1 MNQQS
6 ENNQPTGSPSNNR
19 PDTNNH
25 NGSSS
30 FSNSYIPQTSKNA
43 VVNALNTAAAIQES
57 SAAKLINKNAINNDL
72 SETKSKIN
80 DDFAS
85 SQNSTTV
92 DQTLSRVNTSKSE
105 LDYKPKSKEF
115 INTGALNTANNIA
128 AASVEKFKTEIKA
141 VSEGIKTNNDK
152 IHEPIVNENTKE
164 SVMPTAENYNIVNSN
179 YNRNNDYVDNSITN
193 QFTPLQINTK
203 QKNQGLREEQIKPDN
218 SIVPNSS
225 ENVINSHVEH
235 DVADNNEDQQPQGQQ
250 EVASNVDENDS
261 TYRPLNVRD
270 ALSYLEEVKLQFFN
284 RPAVYN
290 SFLDIMKDFK
300 AQTIDTPGVIE
311 RVSTLFSEYPML
323 IQGFNTFL
331 PYGYKIEYSDVPG
344 DPFPVKVITPYSG
357 GAVELN
363 AGVLHAQQQ
372 EAQLNQMNQFNQENN
387 VHDFDE
393 SNVNNENTQGVSGY
407 SHAGPVKAEVETG
420 ETVHENIIH
429 HQADEADI
437 NQEQQSDVE
446 FSHAINYVNKIKT
459 RFKSDPSVYKN
470 FLEILQTYQTD
481 QRPINEVY
489 EQVTVLFQGAPD
501 LLDDFKKF
509 LPDTTQ
515 EKQQTS
521 LQGAPQLFQQHEI
534 ENSKLD
540 NQKAHQMPPIGS
552 FSPPK
557 QAQATDNVL
566 LNEQAQ
572 HNMIMENG
580 GHLVEAAGNADIPIS
595 NLRGE
600 PYLAEAPNDVHY
612 QAYPQDYSNQSIPME
627 NNVLITGQSNVER
640 PEIDLDPSL
649 VPIIPEPLEPAE
661 SELEINDEVHF
672 FEKVKKKIG
681 SKQVYQDFLKLLN
694 IYTQDLISKN
704 DLIRKVAQFIGGDA
718 ELFSWFKMFIGYE
731 ELPKEIENI
740 VYEKHRVDLDLCE
753 ACGPSYKKLPKADT
767 FMPCSGRDE
776 MCWEVLNDEW
786 VGHPVWASE
795 ESGFIAH
802 RKNQYEET
810 LFKTEEE
817 RHEYD
822 FYIEANLRTIQTL
835 EVINNRINSM
845 TPEEKA
851 SFRLPEGLGATSMT
865 IYKKVIRK
873 IYEKERGLEIIEA
886 IHEHPAQTVSV
897 VLNRLKQKDEE
908 WRRNQREWNKVWRD
922 VEQKVYYK
930 SLDHLGLN
938 FKQTDKKLLLTKQLL
953 SDISTI
959 KDDPLCKESGPNA
972 IVNKRWN
979 PLMAKPRS
987 EIVYAYED
995 KDILFDMIKMCKVFI
1010 FKASTYSQSD
1020 KEKLELFLY
1029 WFVSS
1034 FFDISYAELVENTF
1048 DVSGIVAEAN
1058 IGEKR
1063 TADSSIE
1070 HISLLTKLENLDGM
1084 FSIINKNDGTEPTEN
1099 TSDDSDSKSSTAETN
1114 ETEEFKK
1121 SILKSWSVNVNS
1133 DLKNEEDFDEK
1144 DRNRF
1149 IFYGNTQIYLLVRI
1163 FSILYERL
1171 LEVKKI
1177 DKEVTADIKNRSSN
1191 GFIDPMFLSS
1201 QQIDDRGFSF
1211 AGNSAYS
1218 NLTKYIN
1225 QFIEGKIESNWFE
1238 ESLRQAY
1245 KNKAFKLATVDKV
1258 IQQIIKQ
1265 CNNCTTDKKSQ
1276 ALLKLFENDR
1286 KDSVL
1291 VLKEQIL
1298 LKIQSRRILD
1308 NNEMMFSIDY
1318 DKKDGRLAIQYVKT
1332 DNVPIS
1338 ETNDKDA
1345 DSRWNSY
1352 VQSYQLS
1359 YSTEGANAAA
1369 AADIVYEKIDADEVH
1384 EDSVTEKSKLNVDI
1398 DKKDYKSNIK
1408 QGSTNVF
1415 SQNEAEK
1422 ATDKTPVSEEP
1433 LLNEWVAANPVAKQS
1448 TE

>member
-1 MNQQS
+1 MNSQKS
-6 ENNQPTGSPSNNR
+6 TIHSTDSVNNNEVDKS
-19 PDTNNH
+19 NH
-25 NGSSS
+25 NSQPVA
-30 FSNSYIPQTSKNA
+30 NNTYRPQTSQNA
-43 VVNALNTAAAIQES
+43 AVNALNTAAAIQES
-57 SAAKLINKNAINNDL
+57 SAAKLINKSAIYNELGDL
-72 SETKSKIN
+72 KKKSF
-80 DDFAS
+80 DESVS
-85 SQNSTTV
+85 SHNSATA

-105 LDYKPKSKEF
+105 PDYRSKPKEF

-128 AASVEKFKTEIKA
+128 AASVEKFKTDIKA
-141 VSEGIKTNNDK
+141 VSEGIKPNVDVGNGSVYSQNSQEPKNQATNAQEVE
-152 IHEPIVNENTKE
+152 HSHHQPINEFSE
-164 SVMPTAENYNIVNSN
+164 SHNI
-179 YNRNNDYVDNSITN
+179 N
-193 QFTPLQINTK
+193 QFTPLQISTK
-203 QKNQGLREEQIKPDN
+203 EMNQRFNKDTSKLEIPQAVN
-218 SIVPNSS
+218 SLESNDHSQLATSGEKDHEV
-225 ENVINSHVEH
+225 
-235 DVADNNEDQQPQGQQ
+235 QQ
-250 EVASNVDENDS
+250 ETGSNVDENDNAQ
-261 TYRPLNVRD
+261 RPLNVRD

-311 RVSTLFSEYPML
+311 RVSTLFSEYPLL

-331 PYGYKIEYSDVPG
+331 PHGYKIEYSDVPG

-372 EAQLNQMNQFNQENN
+372 EAQINQLNERTQENADQEYN
-387 VHDFDE
+387 DQSGVN
-393 SNVNNENTQGVSGY
+393 SNYPQGVSEY
-407 SHAGPVKAEVETG
+407 SDVNPVKVEDDN
-420 ETVHENIIH
+420 VPIYQDNIPQNHVIEP
-429 HQADEADI
+429 DV
-437 NQEQQSDVE
+437 NQDQQSDVE

-459 RFKSDPSVYKN
+459 RFKSDPSVYKS

-481 QRPINEVY
+481 QRPIHEVY
-489 EQVTVLFQGAPD
+489 EQVTMLFQGAPD

-515 EKQQTS
+515 EQPHG
-521 LQGAPQLFQQHEI
+521 LQGPPQISTAHHEI
-534 ENSKLD
+534 ELPVSEI
-540 NQKAHQMPPIGS
+540 QKVQQMPPIGS

-557 QAQATDNVL
+557 QAQVADNIL

-572 HNMIMENG
+572 HNLILENG

-595 NLRGE
+595 NLRGQ
-600 PYLAEAPNDVHY
+600 PYNSEAINELNQQTLNP
-612 QAYPQDYSNQSIPME
+612 DYSNHSIGFE
-627 NNVLITGQSNVER
+627 NNMLGTGQSNVER

-704 DLIRKVAQFIGGDA
+704 DLIRKIAQFIGNDN

-753 ACGPSYKKLPKADT
+753 ACGPSYKRLPKADT

-835 EVINNRINSM
+835 EVINNRINAM

-873 IYEKERGLEIIEA
+873 IYEKDRGLEIIEA
-886 IHEHPAQTVSV
+886 LHEHPAQTVSV

-922 VEQKVYYK
+922 IEQKVYYK
-930 SLDHLGLN
+930 SLDHLGLT

-953 SDISTI
+953 SDLSTI
-959 KDDPLCKESGPNA
+959 KEDPLCKEFGTNS

-979 PLMAKPRS
+979 PLVLKPSS
-987 EIVYAYED
+987 EIVYEY
-995 KDILFDMIKMCKVFI
+995 KDNEILFDIINMCKTFI
-1010 FKASTYSQSD
+1010 FK
-1020 KEKLELFLY
+1020 L
-1029 WFVSS
+1029 
-1034 FFDISYAELVENTF
+1034 IENTF
-1048 DVSGIVAEAN
+1048 DDKFTDDDAKVGD
-1058 IGEKR
+1058 KR
-1063 TADSSIE
+1063 SADASLE
-1070 HISLLTKLENLDGM
+1070 QISLLDKLEGLNGILSVIHKTDGAEAT
-1084 FSIINKNDGTEPTEN
+1084 DHA
-1099 TSDDSDSKSSTAETN
+1099 SDDSDKSSTTETDEN
-1114 ETEEFKK
+1114 ELFKK
-1121 SILKSWSVNVNS
+1121 AILKSWSVDVVS
-1133 DLKNEEDFDEK
+1133 GPVDEEAFDKQER
-1144 DRNRF
+1144 DRH
-1149 IFYGNTQIYLLVRI
+1149 IFYGNTQIYLLVRV

-1177 DKEVTADIKNRSSN
+1177 DEEVTRDIKKRSPN
-1191 GFIDPMFLSS
+1191 GFIDSMFLSS
-1201 QQIDDRGFSF
+1201 QQIDDRGFGF
-1211 AGNSAYS
+1211 NGNSAYS
-1218 NLTKYIN
+1218 
-1225 QFIEGKIESNWFE
+1225 E
-1238 ESLRQAY
+1238 
-1245 KNKAFKLATVDKV
+1245 V
-1258 IQQIIKQ
+1258 
-1265 CNNCTTDKKSQ
+1265 
-1276 ALLKLFENDR
+1276 
-1286 KDSVL
+1286 
-1291 VLKEQIL
+1291 
-1298 LKIQSRRILD
+1298 LD

-1318 DKKDGRLAIQYVKT
+1318 SKKSGRLVIQYVKT
-1332 DNVPIS
+1332 DNVPVSVENNTES
-1338 ETNDKDA
+1338 EK
-1345 DSRWNSY
+1345 RWKSY
-1352 VQSYQLS
+1352 VQSYQMS

-1369 AADIVYEKIDADEVH
+1369 ATDLVHEKIDADEAK
-1384 EDSVTEKSKLNVDI
+1384 EDNVIEKTKLSLEI
-1398 DKKDYKSNIK
+1398 DRTDYKSNIK

-1415 SQNEAEK
+1415 SQKETENSSQ
-1422 ATDKTPVSEEP
+1422 KTSVPAEP
-1433 LLNEWVAANPVAKQS
+1433 LINEWINANSAKHPSAEETQ
-1448 TE
+1448 

>member
-1 MNQQS
+1 MNSQKS
-6 ENNQPTGSPSNNR
+6 TIHSTDSVNNNEVDKS
-19 PDTNNH
+19 NH
-25 NGSSS
+25 NSQLVA
-30 FSNSYIPQTSKNA
+30 NNTYRPQTSQNA
-43 VVNALNTAAAIQES
+43 AVNALNTAAAIQES
-57 SAAKLINKNAINNDL
+57 SAAKLINKSAIYNELGDL
-72 SETKSKIN
+72 KKKSF
-80 DDFAS
+80 DESVS
-85 SQNSTTV
+85 SQNSATA

-105 LDYKPKSKEF
+105 PDYRSKPKEF

-128 AASVEKFKTEIKA
+128 AASVEKFKTDIKA
-141 VSEGIKTNNDK
+141 VSEGIKPNVDVGNGSVYSQNSQEPKNQATNAQEVE
-152 IHEPIVNENTKE
+152 HSHHQPINEFSE
-164 SVMPTAENYNIVNSN
+164 SHNI
-179 YNRNNDYVDNSITN
+179 N
-193 QFTPLQINTK
+193 QFTPLQISTK
-203 QKNQGLREEQIKPDN
+203 EMNQRFNKDTSKLEIPQAVN
-218 SIVPNSS
+218 SLESNDHSQLATSGEKDHEV
-225 ENVINSHVEH
+225 
-235 DVADNNEDQQPQGQQ
+235 QQ
-250 EVASNVDENDS
+250 ETGSNVDENDNAQ
-261 TYRPLNVRD
+261 RPLNVRD

-311 RVSTLFSEYPML
+311 RVSTLFSEYPLL

-331 PYGYKIEYSDVPG
+331 PHGYKIEYSDVPG

-372 EAQLNQMNQFNQENN
+372 EAQINQLNERTQENADQEYN
-387 VHDFDE
+387 DQSGIN
-393 SNVNNENTQGVSGY
+393 SNYPQGVSEY
-407 SHAGPVKAEVETG
+407 SDVNPVKVEDDN
-420 ETVHENIIH
+420 VPIYQDNIPQNHVIEP
-429 HQADEADI
+429 DV
-437 NQEQQSDVE
+437 NQDQQSDVE

-459 RFKSDPSVYKN
+459 RFKSDPSVYKS

-481 QRPINEVY
+481 QRPIHEVY
-489 EQVTVLFQGAPD
+489 EQVTMLFQGAPD

-515 EKQQTS
+515 EQPHG
-521 LQGAPQLFQQHEI
+521 LQGPPQISTAHHEI
-534 ENSKLD
+534 ELPVSEI
-540 NQKAHQMPPIGS
+540 QKVQQMPPIGS

-557 QAQATDNVL
+557 QAQVADNIL

-572 HNMIMENG
+572 HNLILENG

-595 NLRGE
+595 NLRGQ
-600 PYLAEAPNDVHY
+600 PYNSEAINELNQQTLNP
-612 QAYPQDYSNQSIPME
+612 DYSNHSIGFE
-627 NNVLITGQSNVER
+627 NNMLGTGQSNVER

-704 DLIRKVAQFIGGDA
+704 DLIRKIAQFIGNDN

-753 ACGPSYKKLPKADT
+753 ACGPSYKRLPKADT

-835 EVINNRINSM
+835 EVINNRINAM

-873 IYEKERGLEIIEA
+873 IYEKDRGLEIIEA
-886 IHEHPAQTVSV
+886 LHEHPAQTVSV

-922 VEQKVYYK
+922 IEQKVYYK
-930 SLDHLGLN
+930 SLDHLGLT

-953 SDISTI
+953 SDLSTI
-959 KDDPLCKESGPNA
+959 KEDPLCKEFGTNS

-979 PLMAKPRS
+979 PLVLKPSS
-987 EIVYAYED
+987 EIVYEY
-995 KDILFDMIKMCKVFI
+995 KDNEILFDIINMCKTFI
-1010 FKASTYSQSD
+1010 FKVSSYSQSD
-1020 KEKLELFLY
+1020 KEKLEIFLY
-1029 WFVSS
+1029 WFVSF
-1034 FFDISYAELVENTF
+1034 FFDIPYSELIENTF
-1048 DVSGIVAEAN
+1048 DDKFTDDDAKVGD
-1058 IGEKR
+1058 KR
-1063 TADSSIE
+1063 SADASLE
-1070 HISLLTKLENLDGM
+1070 QISLLDKLEGLNGIL
-1084 FSIINKNDGTEPTEN
+1084 SVIHKNDGAEATDHA
-1099 TSDDSDSKSSTAETN
+1099 SDDSDKSSTTETDEN
-1114 ETEEFKK
+1114 ELFKK
-1121 SILKSWSVNVNS
+1121 AILKSWSVDVVS
-1133 DLKNEEDFDEK
+1133 GPVDEEAFDKQER
-1144 DRNRF
+1144 DRH
-1149 IFYGNTQIYLLVRI
+1149 IFYGNTQIYLLVRV

-1177 DKEVTADIKNRSSN
+1177 DEEVTRDIKKRSPN
-1191 GFIDPMFLSS
+1191 GFIDSMFLSS
-1201 QQIDDRGFSF
+1201 QQINDRGFGF
-1211 AGNSAYS
+1211 NGNSAYS
-1218 NLTKYIN
+1218 ELTKHIN
-1225 QFIEGKIESNWFE
+1225 EFIEGKIDCSWFE

-1258 IQQIIKQ
+1258 VQQIVKQ

-1276 ALLKLFENDR
+1276 SLLKLFECDR
-1286 KDSVL
+1286 KDSAL
-1291 VLKEQIL
+1291 LLKNQIL
-1298 LKIQSRRILD
+1298 LRIQSRRVLD

-1318 DKKDGRLAIQYVKT
+1318 NKKSGRLVIQYVKT
-1332 DNVPIS
+1332 DNVPVSVENNTES
-1338 ETNDKDA
+1338 EK
-1345 DSRWNSY
+1345 RWKSY
-1352 VQSYQLS
+1352 VQSYQMS

-1369 AADIVYEKIDADEVH
+1369 ATDLVHEKIDADEAK
-1384 EDSVTEKSKLNVDI
+1384 EDNVIEKTKLSLEI
-1398 DKKDYKSNIK
+1398 DRTDYKSNIK

-1415 SQNEAEK
+1415 SQKETENSSQ
-1422 ATDKTPVSEEP
+1422 KTSVSAEP
-1433 LLNEWVAANPVAKQS
+1433 LINEWINANSAKHPS
-1448 TE
+1448 AEETH

>member
-1 MNQQS
+1 MNSQKLTTH
-6 ENNQPTGSPSNNR
+6 PTDSSNNNET
-19 PDTNNH
+19 DTTNH
-25 NGSSS
+25 NGQPL
-30 FSNSYIPQTSKNA
+30 SNNTYMPQTSQNA
-43 VVNALNTAAAIQES
+43 AVNALNTAAAIQES
-57 SAAKLINKNAINNDL
+57 SAAKLINKSSIHNELGDVKKKSSDESAL
-72 SETKSKIN
+72 SQHN
-80 DDFAS
+80 VAA
-85 SQNSTTV
+85 

-105 LDYKPKSKEF
+105 PDYKSKPKEF

-128 AASVEKFKTEIKA
+128 AASVEKFKTDIKA
-141 VSEGIKTNNDK
+141 VSEGNRSSIDVTNGSVYSQNLQDPT
-152 IHEPIVNENTKE
+152 IQETNPQETEHNQQRQINEST
-164 SVMPTAENYNIVNSN
+164 ENNNI
-179 YNRNNDYVDNSITN
+179 T
-193 QFTPLQINTK
+193 QFTPLQISTKEMSQRFNKDSSKSEIPQVSNTLESNAPS
-203 QKNQGLREEQIKPDN
+203 QMATSGEQ
-218 SIVPNSS
+218 
-225 ENVINSHVEH
+225 ENE
-235 DVADNNEDQQPQGQQ
+235 AYQ
-250 EVASNVDENDS
+250 ETGFNADENDNAQ
-261 TYRPLNVRD
+261 RPLNVRD

-311 RVSTLFSEYPML
+311 RVSTLFSDYPLL

-331 PYGYKIEYSDVPG
+331 PHGYKIEYSDVPG

-372 EAQLNQMNQFNQENN
+372 EAQISQINERNQENTAQEYI
-387 VHDFDE
+387 DG
-393 SNVNNENTQGVSGY
+393 SRVNNNHPRDVSEYSEGKSVKVEAENAPTYQD
-407 SHAGPVKAEVETG
+407 
-420 ETVHENIIH
+420 NISQNHVI
-429 HQADEADI
+429 EADV
-437 NQEQQSDVE
+437 NQDQQSDVE

-459 RFKSDPSVYKN
+459 RFKSDPSVYKS

-481 QRPINEVY
+481 QRPIHEVY
-489 EQVTVLFQGAPD
+489 EQVTMLFQGAPD

-515 EKQQTS
+515 EQPQG
-521 LQGAPQLFQQHEI
+521 LQGPPQITTNHEI
-534 ENSKLD
+534 EHPVSET
-540 NQKAHQMPPIGS
+540 QKVQQMPPIGS

-557 QAQATDNVL
+557 QAQVTDSIL

-572 HNMIMENG
+572 HNLILEND

-595 NLRGE
+595 NLRGQ
-600 PYLAEAPNDVHY
+600 PYNPEDVNELN
-612 QAYPQDYSNQSIPME
+612 QQNFNPDYSSHSIGLE
-627 NNVLITGQSNVER
+627 NNMLGTGQSNVER

-704 DLIRKVAQFIGGDA
+704 DLIRKIAQFIGNDD

-753 ACGPSYKKLPKADT
+753 ACGPSYKRLPKADT

-835 EVINNRINSM
+835 EVINNRINAM

-873 IYEKERGLEIIEA
+873 VYEKDRGLEIIEA
-886 IHEHPAQTVSV
+886 LHEHPAQTVSV

-922 VEQKVYYK
+922 IEQKVYYK
-930 SLDHLGLN
+930 SLDHLGLT

-953 SDISTI
+953 SDLSTI
-959 KDDPLCKESGPNA
+959 KEDPLCKEFGTSSVA
-972 IVNKRWN
+972 NKRWN
-979 PLMAKPRS
+979 PLISKPRS
-987 EIVYAYED
+987 ELVYEY
-995 KDILFDMIKMCKVFI
+995 KDTEILFDIVNMCKGFI
-1010 FKASTYSQSD
+1010 SKVSSYSQSD
-1020 KEKLELFLY
+1020 KEKLEIFLY
-1029 WFVSS
+1029 WFVCH
-1034 FFDISYAELVENTF
+1034 FFDIPYSELIENTF
-1048 DVSGIVAEAN
+1048 KDKVADDDSKV
-1058 IGEKR
+1058 GDKR
-1063 TADSSIE
+1063 SADASLE
-1070 HISLLTKLENLDGM
+1070 QISLLEKLEGLNGI
-1084 FSIINKNDGTEPTEN
+1084 FSIIHKNDGGEATDHH
-1099 TSDDSDSKSSTAETN
+1099 SDDSDKSSTTETDEN
-1114 ETEEFKK
+1114 ELFKK
-1121 SILKSWSVNVNS
+1121 SILKSWSVNVVS
-1133 DLKNEEDFDEK
+1133 GPVDEEAFDKKER
-1144 DRNRF
+1144 DRF
-1149 IFYGNTQIYLLVRI
+1149 IFYGNTQIYLLVRV

-1171 LEVKKI
+1171 LEVKEI
-1177 DKEVTADIKNRSSN
+1177 DKEVTADIKKRSSN
-1191 GFIDPMFLSS
+1191 GFIDQMFLSS
-1201 QQIDDRGFSF
+1201 QQISDRGFGF
-1211 AGNSAYS
+1211 DGNSAYS
-1218 NLTKYIN
+1218 ELTRHIN
-1225 QFIEGKIESNWFE
+1225 DFIEGKIDGSWFE

-1258 IQQIIKQ
+1258 VQQIVKQ

-1276 ALLKLFENDR
+1276 SLLKLFECDR
-1286 KDSVL
+1286 KDSAL
-1291 VLKEQIL
+1291 LLKNQIL
-1298 LKIQSRRILD
+1298 LRIQSRRVLD

-1318 DKKDGRLAIQYVKT
+1318 SKKSGRLVIQYVKT
-1332 DNVPIS
+1332 DNVPVSTENNTQS
-1338 ETNDKDA
+1338 EE
-1345 DSRWNSY
+1345 RWKSY
-1352 VQSYQLS
+1352 VQSYQMS

-1369 AADIVYEKIDADEVH
+1369 ATDLVHEKVDADEAK
-1384 EDSVTEKSKLNVDI
+1384 EDEVIEKTKLSLEI
-1398 DKKDYKSNIK
+1398 DKTDYKSNIK

-1415 SQNEAEK
+1415 SQKEIE
-1422 ATDKTPVSEEP
+1422 DPSLKTSAPPEP
-1433 LLNEWVAANPVAKQS
+1433 LLKEWITANSAQKS
-1448 TE
+1448 SAEETH